1 MTLFK
6 TLQLIHIAGG
16 TTSLLL
22 GIIVLSFKKGD
33 KRHKWLGKI
42 YFYAMLIASIVAIPM
57 SYLHPNYFLF
67 IVAIFTIYMLLTGYR
82 YLSKKKIQDVS
93 YIDWLLTGSILVFGF
108 AFIGFGIYHIV
119 QQDYF
124 GIVLLVF
131 GTICLLF
138 AKKDYENFKGK
149 SDIKNYW
156 LAGHIQRMMGSY
168 IASTTAF
175 LVVNNTVIPNIIAW
189 LIPTFLIAPL
199 ITRWSKQHE
208 IKK

>member
-6 TLQLIHIAGG
+6 SLQLIHIAGG

-22 GIIVLSFKKGD
+22 GIIVLSLKKGD
-33 KRHKWLGKI
+33 KRHKWLGNI

-82 YLSKKKIQDVS
+82 YLSKKKIQDVN
-93 YIDWLLTGSILVFGF
+93 YIDLILTGSILVFGF

-156 LAGHIQRMMGSY
+156 LTGHIQRMMGSY

>member
-6 TLQLIHIAGG
+6 SLQLIHIAGG

-22 GIIVLSFKKGD
+22 GIIVLSLKKGD
-33 KRHKWLGKI
+33 KRHKWLGNI

-82 YLSKKKIQDVS
+82 YLSKKKIQDVN
-93 YIDWLLTGSILVFGF
+93 YIDLILTGSILVFGF

-119 QQDYF
+119 KQDYF

-156 LAGHIQRMMGSY
+156 LTGHIQRMMGSY

>member
-16 TTSLLL
+16 STSILL
-22 GIIVLSFKKGD
+22 GIIVLSLKKGD
-33 KRHKWLGKI
+33 KRHKWLGNI

-57 SYLHPNYFLF
+57 SYLHPSYFLF

-131 GTICLLF
+131 GSICLLF

-149 SDIKNYW
+149 SNIKNYW
-156 LAGHIQRMMGSY
+156 LTGHIQRMMGSY

>member
-6 TLQLIHIAGG
+6 SLQLIHIAGG

-22 GIIVLSFKKGD
+22 GIIVLSLKKGD
-33 KRHKWLGKI
+33 KRHKWLGNI

-82 YLSKKKIQDVS
+82 YLSKKKIQDVN
-93 YIDWLLTGSILVFGF
+93 YIDLILTGSILVFGF

-149 SDIKNYW
+149 SNIKNYW
-156 LAGHIQRMMGSY
+156 LTGHIQRMMGSY

>member
-6 TLQLIHIAGG
+6 TLQFIHIAGG

-22 GIIVLSFKKGD
+22 GIIVLSLKKGD
-33 KRHKWLGKI
+33 KRHKWLGNI

-82 YLSKKKIQDVS
+82 YLSKKKIEDVS
-93 YIDWLLTGSILVFGF
+93 YIDWLLTAGILVFGF

-119 QQDYF
+119 KQDYF

-138 AKKDYENFKGK
+138 AKKDYENFTGK
-149 SDIKNYW
+149 SNVKNYW
-156 LAGHIQRMMGSY
+156 LTGHIQRMMGSY

>member
-22 GIIVLSFKKGD
+22 GIIVLSLKKGD
-33 KRHKWLGKI
+33 KRHKWLGNI

-82 YLSKKKIQDVS
+82 YLSKKKIQDVN
-93 YIDWLLTGSILVFGF
+93 YIDLILTGSILVFGF

-156 LAGHIQRMMGSY
+156 LTGHIQRMMGSY

>member
-22 GIIVLSFKKGD
+22 GIIVLSLKKGD
-33 KRHKWLGKI
+33 KRHKWLGNI

-82 YLSKKKIQDVS
+82 YLSKKKIQDVN
-93 YIDWLLTGSILVFGF
+93 YIDLILTGSILVFGF

-149 SDIKNYW
+149 SNIKNYW
-156 LAGHIQRMMGSY
+156 LTGHIQRMMGSY

>member
-22 GIIVLSFKKGD
+22 GIIVLSLKKGD
-33 KRHKWLGKI
+33 KRHKWLGNI

-119 QQDYF
+119 KQDYF

-149 SDIKNYW
+149 SNIKNYW
-156 LAGHIQRMMGSY
+156 LTGHIQRMMGSY

>member
-22 GIIVLSFKKGD
+22 GIIVLSLKKGD
-33 KRHKWLGKI
+33 KRHKWLGNI
-42 YFYAMLIASIVAIPM
+42 YFYAMLIVSIVAIPM

-149 SDIKNYW
+149 SNIKNYW
-156 LAGHIQRMMGSY
+156 LTGHIQRMMGSY

>member
-22 GIIVLSFKKGD
+22 GIIVLSLKKGD
-33 KRHKWLGKI
+33 KRHKWLGNI

-82 YLSKKKIQDVS
+82 YLSKKKIQDVN
-93 YIDWLLTGSILVFGF
+93 YIDLILTGSILVFGF
-108 AFIGFGIYHIV
+108 AFIGFGIYHII

-156 LAGHIQRMMGSY
+156 LTGHIQRMMGSY

>member
-22 GIIVLSFKKGD
+22 GIIVLSLKKGD
-33 KRHKWLGKI
+33 KRHKWLGNI

-149 SDIKNYW
+149 SNIKNYW
-156 LAGHIQRMMGSY
+156 LTGHIQRMMGSY

>member
-22 GIIVLSFKKGD
+22 GIIVLSLKKGD
-33 KRHKWLGKI
+33 KRHKWLGNI

-82 YLSKKKIQDVS
+82 YLSKKKIEDVS
-93 YIDWLLTGSILVFGF
+93 YIDWLLTAGILVFGF

-119 QQDYF
+119 KQDYF

-149 SDIKNYW
+149 SNIKNYW
-156 LAGHIQRMMGSY
+156 LTGHIQRMMGSY

>member
-6 TLQLIHIAGG
+6 SLQLIHIAGG

-22 GIIVLSFKKGD
+22 GIIVLSLKKGD
-33 KRHKWLGKI
+33 KRHKWLGNI

-82 YLSKKKIQDVS
+82 YLSKKKLQDVS

-119 QQDYF
+119 KQDYF

-149 SDIKNYW
+149 SNIKNYW
-156 LAGHIQRMMGSY
+156 LTGHIQRMMGSY

>member
-22 GIIVLSFKKGD
+22 GIIVLSLKKGD
-33 KRHKWLGKI
+33 KRHKWLGNI

-82 YLSKKKIQDVS
+82 YLSKKKLQDVS

-119 QQDYF
+119 KQDYF

-149 SDIKNYW
+149 SNIKNYW
-156 LAGHIQRMMGSY
+156 LTGHIQRMMGSY